1 MGQVCDMTDYYSKMT
16 ANDWVAC
23 SRQDFDILNLA
34 LQNERQRIEEEG
46 DVEICLQVEFSD
58 EDGVFIFSQCF
69 GDDDLTENICSAIGQ
84 LLRSV
89 GRDFLEFSYSQSASR
104 IMARSHG
111 GGSFRIY
118 CDGRIDWPKLV
129 W

>member
-1 MGQVCDMTDYYSKMT
+1 MTDYYSTMT
-16 ANDWVAC
+16 ANEWVAC
-23 SRQDFDILNLA
+23 SRLDFDILNLA

-58 EDGVFIFSQCF
+58 EAGVFIFSQYF
-69 GDDDLTENICSAIGQ
+69 GEDDLTENVILAIGK
-84 LLRSV
+84 LLSSA

-104 IMARSHG
+104 IIPRSHG